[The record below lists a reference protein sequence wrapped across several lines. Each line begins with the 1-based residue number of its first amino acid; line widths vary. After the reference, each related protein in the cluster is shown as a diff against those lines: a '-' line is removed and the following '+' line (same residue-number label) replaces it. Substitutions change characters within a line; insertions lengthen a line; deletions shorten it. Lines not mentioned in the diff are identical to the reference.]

1 MNEKKKVFEEYH
13 ALKALMI
20 MAVPAIISQ
29 LITLI
34 YNIADTWFIGL
45 TNNPN
50 MVAACSLVLPIYML
64 SVAISN
70 LFGTGG
76 GSLISRLLGDKDESE
91 AKKCL
96 AEIELKMTEIMFVL
110 YSKNSIAK
118 KTKRKK
124 KDKWFHGL
132 GLHNVKD
139 TIEKYGGSMVACPKD
154 DCFETMIQVPLKGKE
169 ID

>member
-1 MNEKKKVFEEYH
+1 MNEKKKAFEEYH

-76 GSLISRLLGDKDESE
+76 GSLISRLLGDKD
-91 AKKCL
+91 
-96 AEIELKMTEIMFVL
+96 
-110 YSKNSIAK
+110 
-118 KTKRKK
+118 
-124 KDKWFHGL
+124 
-132 GLHNVKD
+132 
-139 TIEKYGGSMVACPKD
+139 
-154 DCFETMIQVPLKGKE
+154 
-169 ID
+169 